1 MTLNE
6 IKKILLE
13 SGEDGI
19 YIELPK
25 FRSSERLYLNKNG
38 EYFYV
43 TQYGKNIEP
52 TELMYDELE
61 SDDWMPRT
69 FDEEPKKVIK
79 TVHEFH
85 TVPTKEQLS
94 LNELLEF
101 SKTYEPTEEDIKKLC
116 QALRELDKQFEQD
129 AKSRIMTEEWLNK
142 PFSTL

>member
-6 IKKILLE
+6 IQKILLE

-25 FRSSERLYLNKNG
+25 FRSSERLYLNKDG

-43 TQYGKNIEP
+43 TQFGNNIEP
-52 TELMYDELE
+52 TELMYSELE
-61 SDDWMPRT
+61 SNDWMPRT
-69 FDEEPKKVIK
+69 FDEKPKEVIK

-85 TVPTKEQLS
+85 TVPTKQQFD
-94 LNELLEF
+94 LNELYEF
-101 SKTYEPTEEDIKKLC
+101 AKTYEPTEEDIEKLC
-116 QALRELDKQFEQD
+116 QALRKLDEQFEQD
-129 AKSRIMTEEWLNK
+129 AKSRIMTAEWLNK